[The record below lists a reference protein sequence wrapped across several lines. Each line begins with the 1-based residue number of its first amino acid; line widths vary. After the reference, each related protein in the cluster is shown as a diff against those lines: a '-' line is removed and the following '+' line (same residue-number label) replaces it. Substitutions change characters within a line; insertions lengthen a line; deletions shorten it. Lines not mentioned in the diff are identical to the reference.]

1 MNQKTPLTEL
11 EKIIILVQIGCHG
24 PKYTFIGNQINRSP
38 NTVKSFFKS
47 FKQHKT
53 LFPPRGPPKS
63 INDETTNGILGS
75 VTAYPT
81 QTLSEISKD
90 FDVSP
95 TKVKFILNE
104 KKINYFKKTAV
115 VELTEKHKNN
125 RVKFSEIFIQYNYFQ
140 IPKIIFT
147 DESTF
152 VVILENG
159 GVWRTQG
166 LYPPE
171 SFYYKNAHPPSVMI
185 WAGIGPFGY
194 KTKLLRFSGKV
205 NSEYYCRQLEQNG
218 IFEDLNNT
226 FGRWWVWQQDN
237 APAHHSHVTQ
247 NFLSEKVPRS
257 VEWPAKSP
265 DLSPIEQVWDY
276 MKDKIAGRRFN
287 NADELFN
294 ALQAVW
300 FAIPPEIIHNYYSSF
315 LARCQTCHEIHGESL
330 NGHWATVHQKHNAY
344 RTKLCF
350 AQNPF
355 NGVLYPYEI

>member
-104 KKINYFKKTAV
+104 NKINYFKKTAV
-115 VELTEKHKNN
+115 VELTEKHKSN

-159 GVWRTQG
+159 GVWRTQR

-171 SFYYKNAHPPSVMI
+171 SFYYKNEHPPSVMI

-194 KTKLLRFSGKV
+194 KTKPLRFSGKV
-205 NSEYYCRQLEQNG
+205 NSEYYRRQLEQNG

-226 FGRWWVWQQDN
+226 FGRW
-237 APAHHSHVTQ
+237 
-247 NFLSEKVPRS
+247 
-257 VEWPAKSP
+257 
-265 DLSPIEQVWDY
+265 
-276 MKDKIAGRRFN
+276 
-287 NADELFN
+287 
-294 ALQAVW
+294 
-300 FAIPPEIIHNYYSSF
+300 
-315 LARCQTCHEIHGESL
+315 
-330 NGHWATVHQKHNAY
+330 
-344 RTKLCF
+344 
-350 AQNPF
+350 
-355 NGVLYPYEI
+355 